1 MLDDLS
7 ISKKHSVISYYN
19 NVGFVMR
26 DTGSKHGT
34 FIDNKRLGV
43 TSSDKGGNGEKGGQ
57 NDERK
62 KEEKNERRDDRIKG
76 ESGRKG
82 GETETNVENAVSEK
96 NEKYEKYEKNNN
108 GVLLSDGMTVQIGR
122 VICRVYKIKQSS
134 IISSG

>member
-1 MLDDLS
+1 M
-7 ISKKHSVISYYN
+7 
-19 NVGFVMR
+19 
-26 DTGSKHGT
+26 
-34 FIDNKRLGV
+34 
-43 TSSDKGGNGEKGGQ
+43 TSSDKGRNGEKGGQ

-76 ESGRKG
+76 ESRRKG